1 MHQYIAVGTERMF
14 IEPSASR
21 PTTIARLINSPY
33 YRHDSSCCSCYT
45 VKCYDTIQYN
55 TILLSAT
62 IQYNT
67 IQYNTLQYSVQWWS
81 EEERWL
87 CRVEV
92 NSEQVSL
99 ESFSEDS
106 ERLCGPESGR
116 ELIPPLRSQNREK
129 L

>member
-1 MHQYIAVGTERMF
+1 MIAATAVAT
-14 IEPSASR
+14 
-21 PTTIARLINSPY
+21 
-33 YRHDSSCCSCYT
+33 
-45 VKCYDTIQYN
+45 Q
-55 TILLSAT
+55 LSTT

-67 IQYNTLQYSVQWWS
+67 IQYNTIQYNTIQYSVQWWP
-81 EEERWL
+81 EGGGWL

-92 NSEQVSL
+92 DSEQVRL

-116 ELIPPLRSQNREK
+116 ELVPPLRPQNREK

>member
-1 MHQYIAVGTERMF
+1 MIAAAAVAT
-14 IEPSASR
+14 
-21 PTTIARLINSPY
+21 
-33 YRHDSSCCSCYT
+33 
-45 VKCYDTIQYN
+45 Q
-55 TILLSAT
+55 LSAT

-67 IQYNTLQYSVQWWS
+67 IQYSVQWWS

-99 ESFSEDS
+99 ESFSEDT

-116 ELIPPLRSQNREK
+116 DLVPPLRPQNQEE